1 MIKTKKVLN
10 DNALKIEIF
19 ANFKNKFTK
28 SDAAIANYIADNF
41 SSVMGMTIAELSKA
55 TKVSEITI
63 SRFCKKISNGG
74 LQDLKIALASSGSL
88 NAHGFTA
95 DNISDND
102 STRIIAQKIFSNIK
116 NALDYTLQNIDSALL
131 DEVAD
136 IIRSS
141 KCIYVF
147 GYGSSAT
154 VCRDLSSRFLRF
166 GMCTEPV
173 SDPHLQASISSVSDK
188 DTLIF
193 AVSVSGNAVD
203 LERALEIAKHNGC
216 RIVLL
221 TSHKK
226 TGASEYADK
235 IIYIPS
241 TGYDTLSEASSMRII
256 YLAILDTIYTRIALT
271 DTAKYEKNI
280 SRIRASLSH
289 FK

>member
-1 MIKTKKVLN
+1 
-10 DNALKIEIF
+10 
-19 ANFKNKFTK
+19 
-28 SDAAIANYIADNF
+28 
-41 SSVMGMTIAELSKA
+41 
-55 TKVSEITI
+55 
-63 SRFCKKISNGG
+63 
-74 LQDLKIALASSGSL
+74 
-88 NAHGFTA
+88 
-95 DNISDND
+95 
-102 STRIIAQKIFSNIK
+102 
-116 NALDYTLQNIDSALL
+116 
-131 DEVAD
+131 
-136 IIRSS
+136 
-141 KCIYVF
+141 
-147 GYGSSAT
+147 
-154 VCRDLSSRFLRF
+154 
-166 GMCTEPV
+166 MCTEPV